1 MSADL
6 YLFGIHYHGQSGAA
20 SLAAALNAMADQVVT
35 SLLFATQVSQEPTYN
50 SITSNTSPT
59 QLGPPPAGNWNGL
72 VITPGRFQQ
81 QLTTQQVLLWQVPG
95 QETLWAVSTPAHTA
109 LVGGAA
115 RPYIDLVT
123 VRPAKGGGE
132 MRLYIG
138 ALALYDSYSSP
149 TLKQL
154 AAAVKERTKVAINQ
168 SETHDC

>member
-1 MSADL
+1 MHPFS
-6 YLFGIHYHGQSGAA
+6 ITSPSTTA
-20 SLAAALNAMADQVVT
+20 SIAAALAALEAQVVT
-35 SLLFATQVSQEPTYN
+35 SLLFETQESQEPTYN
-50 SITSNTSPT
+50 SITSTTSPT
-59 QLGPPPAGNWNGL
+59 PLALPPPAADWNGL
-72 VITPGRFQQ
+72 VATPGRFRQ
-81 QLTTQQVLLWQVPG
+81 QLTTRQILLWQVPG
-95 QETLWAVSTPAHTA
+95 QETLWAVSTPTHTT

-149 TLKQL
+149 TLRQL
-154 AAAVKERTKVAINQ
+154 AAAVEERTNVAINQ

>member
-1 MSADL
+1 MYPFSV
-6 YLFGIHYHGQSGAA
+6 ISPSTTA
-20 SLAAALNAMADQVVT
+20 SIAAALDALQAYVVT
-35 SLLFATQVSQEPTYN
+35 SLLFQTQKSQEPTYN
-50 SITSNTSPT
+50 SITSTISPIPLALP
-59 QLGPPPAGNWNGL
+59 QPAADWHGL
-72 VITPGRFQQ
+72 VTTPGRIRQ
-81 QLTTQQVLLWQVPG
+81 QLTNQQVLLWQVPG
-95 QETLWAVSTPAHTA
+95 QETLWAVSTPTHTA

-138 ALALYDSYSSP
+138 ALALYDSYNLP

-154 AAAVKERTKVAINQ
+154 AAAVGERTNVAINQ

>member
-1 MSADL
+1 MSADFH
-6 YLFGIHYHGQSGAA
+6 LFAMRYQGQAGAA
-20 SLAAALNAMADQVVT
+20 SLAAALNAIADQVVT
-35 SLLFATQVSQEPTYN
+35 SLLFATQESQEPTYN
-50 SITSNTSPT
+50 STTSNVSPT
-59 QLGPPPAGNWNGL
+59 QIGPPPAGNWNGL
-72 VITPGRFQQ
+72 VATPGRFRQ
-81 QLTTQQVLLWQVPG
+81 QLTTRQVLLWQVPD
-95 QETLWAVSTPAHTA
+95 QEMLWAVSTPTHTA

-132 MRLYIG
+132 MWLYIG

-154 AAAVKERTKVAINQ
+154 AAAVEERTKVAINQ

>member
-1 MSADL
+1 MLTDL
-6 YLFGIHYHGQSGAA
+6 CLFGIRYQGLSGAA
-20 SLAAALNAMADQVVT
+20 SLAAALDATADQVVT
-35 SLLFATQVSQEPTYN
+35 SLLFATQESQEPTYN
-50 SITSNTSPT
+50 SITSNTSST
-59 QLGPPPAGNWNGL
+59 QIGPPPAADWNGL
-72 VITPGRFQQ
+72 VATPGRFRQ
-81 QLTTQQVLLWQVPG
+81 QLTTRQVLLWQVPG
-95 QETLWAVSTPAHTA
+95 QETLWAVSTPTHTT

-149 TLKQL
+149 TLRQL
-154 AAAVKERTKVAINQ
+154 AAAVEERTNVAINQ